1 MASATANVH
10 ITVTGS
16 GTPEPEV
23 RGTENRD
30 MLQARVNELEERCAF
45 QTEHIQM
52 LRTRVKDL
60 EEARCPAHD
69 GQAASTTQASASAQ
83 TGQASGATGDDDRNV
98 GGPAAAVGGAA
109 DHTEPEAPVLWVV
122 SSGGTH
128 QIAVHTSHVCRG
140 LAPAKGRM
148 RPASFC
154 KVCATCF
161 KL

>member
-98 GGPAAAVGGAA
+98 GGPAAAVGGGSRPHRARG
-109 DHTEPEAPVLWVV
+109 TSVV
-122 SSGGTH
+122 GCFNWR
-128 QIAVHTSHVCRG
+128 HTSHSCSHQTVLPRSDAYYASG
-140 LAPAKGRM
+140 FILFVPPAL
-148 RPASFC
+148 SFRC
-154 KVCATCF
+154 
-161 KL
+161 

>member
-23 RGTENRD
+23 RGTEDRD
-30 MLQARVNELEERCAF
+30 VLQARVTELEERCAF
-45 QTEHIQM
+45 QTDHIQM

-83 TGQASGATGDDDRNV
+83 TGQASGATGDDDCN
-98 GGPAAAVGGAA
+98 
-109 DHTEPEAPVLWVV
+109 DNHTEPEAPVLWVV
-122 SSGGTH
+122 STGGTR
-128 QIAVHTSHVCRG
+128 QIAVHTRQFCRG
-140 LAPAKGRM
+140 RTHTM

>member
-83 TGQASGATGDDDRNV
+83 TGQASGATGDDDRN
-98 GGPAAAVGGAA
+98 
-109 DHTEPEAPVLWVV
+109 DNHTEPEAPVLWVV
-122 SSGGTH
+122 STGGTH
-128 QIAVHTSHVCRG
+128 QIAVHTRQFCRG
-140 LAPAKGRM
+140 RTHTM

>member
-23 RGTENRD
+23 RGTEDRD

-83 TGQASGATGDDDRNV
+83 TGQASGATGDDDCNV
-98 GGPAAAVGGAA
+98 GLRGPAAAVGGAA

-122 SSGGTH
+122 STGGTR
-128 QIAVHTSHVCRG
+128 QIAVHTRQFCRG
-140 LAPAKGRM
+140 RTHTM